1 MSRRH
6 DDALQTAL
14 ESLARGQDPEAALAD
29 LSPAEAAEVRALLA
43 TASLLRREEIPAGAP
58 ERSRS
63 RFLRHAAGLRAAA
76 SAPARRLV
84 PRFAFATL
92 AALLALALGLGG
104 LTEATAR
111 SLPGDPL
118 YRVRQ
123 AAEGLRLRLAA
134 SPADLI
140 RLEAIYA
147 EQHVQDVRRLLELGR
162 VVPVSFSGSLRSMG
176 AVLWDVEG
184 IPVRLTPKTRILGE
198 ILPGM
203 WIEIEGV
210 TQVDGTVL
218 AAEVHLQAYD
228 TVGTLEAMD
237 ASQMTVGGVS
247 LLLTPQSYVE
257 PGLALGQRILVRVAI
272 DDDATRRVISAI
284 RFEPPTPTPRPTE
297 PPPPTDTPEP
307 TATEDR
313 HGPST
318 ASPRPEDEPDD
329 EGTETPEPDEDDDDP
344 VKIEFEGVVQSISGS
359 VWVVDGRT
367 LRVDGGTEIKD
378 NPQVGDTVKVVAF
391 QQPDGSWWA
400 EKIERED

>member
-1 MSRRH
+1 MSRRR
-6 DDALQTAL
+6 DDALQAAL
-14 ESLARGQDPEAALAD
+14 ELLARGQDPEAALTD
-29 LSPAEAAEVRALLA
+29 LPPGEAAEVRALLA

-63 RFLRHAAGLRAAA
+63 RFLRHASGLRAAA

-134 SPADLI
+134 NPEDRI
-140 RLEAIYA
+140 RLEAVYA
-147 EQHVQDVRRLLELGR
+147 EQHAQNVRRLLELGR
-162 VVPVSFSGSLRSMG
+162 VVPVSFNGALRSVG

-184 IPVRLTPKTRILGE
+184 IPVRLTPETRILGE

-203 WIEIEGV
+203 WIEVEGV

-218 AAEVHLQAYD
+218 AAEIRLQAYD
-228 TVGTLEAMD
+228 TVGTLEAMA
-237 ASQMTVGGVS
+237 ASQMTVGGVA
-247 LLLTPQSYVE
+247 LRLTPQSYLE
-257 PGLALGQRILVRVAI
+257 PGLALGQRVLVRVAI
-272 DDDATRRVISAI
+272 DDDGTRRVISAI

-297 PPPPTDTPEP
+297 PPSPTATPMP
-307 TATEDR
+307 SATEDR
-313 HGPST
+313 RGPP
-318 ASPRPEDEPDD
+318 AESPKPEDEPDD
-329 EGTETPEPDEDDDDP
+329 ETETAEPDEDGEDP

-359 VWVVDGRT
+359 AWVVDGRT
-367 LRVDGGTEIKD
+367 LRIDGGTEIKD
-378 NPQVGDTVKVVAF
+378 NPQVGHTVQVVAF

-400 EKIERED
+400 KKIERED